1 MRCDKG
7 GENVLIAEYM
17 ISHRGTGRGSVITG
31 RSVHNQRVETL
42 WRDLFHCC
50 VSTFYFLFHTFE
62 AEGILDVDISA
73 TDLVALHFVFLPVIQ
88 QQVEYFREGWC
99 NHRLRTEHNYTPH
112 QLFIMGMEELRCR
125 DPQNSVLTALTEVS
139 LNIL

>member
-31 RSVHNQRVETL
+31 RSVHNQRVKRL

-62 AEGILDVDISA
+62 AEGILDVDSA

-88 QQVEYFREGWC
+88 QQVEYFHEGWC

-112 QLFIMGMEELRCR
+112 QLFIMGTEELRCR

>member
-17 ISHRGTGRGSVITG
+17 ISHRGTGRGSAITG
-31 RSVHNQRVETL
+31 RSVHNQRVERL

-62 AEGILDVDISA
+62 AEGILDVDSV

-88 QQVEYFREGWC
+88 QQVEYFREGGATTGC
-99 NHRLRTEHNYTPH
+99 E
-112 QLFIMGMEELRCR
+112 
-125 DPQNSVLTALTEVS
+125 
-139 LNIL
+139 LNITTLLINSSLWEWKN